1 MTQYL
6 AGLTNTIIGKEQGAL
21 GLLRMKAELY
31 PLKF

>member
-6 AGLTNTIIGKEQGAL
+6 SGLANAVGFSSENIS
-21 GLLRMKAELY
+21 LLRMKAELY

>member
-6 AGLTNTIIGKEQGAL
+6 SGLADAVGFSQGTL
-21 GLLRMKAELY
+21 DMLRMKAELY